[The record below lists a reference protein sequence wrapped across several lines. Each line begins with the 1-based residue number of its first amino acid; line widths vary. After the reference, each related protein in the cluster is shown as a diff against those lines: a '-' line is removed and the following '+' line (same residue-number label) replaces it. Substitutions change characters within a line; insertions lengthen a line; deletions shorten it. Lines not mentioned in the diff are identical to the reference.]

1 MPVGQEVTATMRKG
15 RPGPPESSPV
25 LPGAASAEAAAET
38 APVSAVSSVVSSTT
52 SSVLSSVLSS
62 PVSAAGVGSSRG

>member
-25 LPGAASAEAAAET
+25 LPG
-38 APVSAVSSVVSSTT
+38 VSSVVSSTT
-52 SSVLSSVLSS
+52 SSVLSS
-62 PVSAAGVGSSRG
+62 PVSAAGVGSSPRMSAAAAAG